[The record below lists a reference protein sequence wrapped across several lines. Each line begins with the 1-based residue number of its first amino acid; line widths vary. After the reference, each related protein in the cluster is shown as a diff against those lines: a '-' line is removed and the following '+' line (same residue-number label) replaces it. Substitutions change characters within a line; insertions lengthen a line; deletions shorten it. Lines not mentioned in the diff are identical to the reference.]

1 MVMAFGDNS
10 DEFPY
15 DSSEWEDSDGD
26 GYGDN
31 GDEFPND
38 SSEWEDSDGDGVG
51 DNSDLSYGN
60 ALLAFEVTDL
70 IADSSFSYD
79 FWTAVDMYV
88 KVSVDEDCDGTN
100 DWSDTTSTYSDSY
113 NPTLS
118 SGAYYH
124 LL

>member
-51 DNSDLSYGN
+51 DNSDLLSYGD
-60 ALLAFEVTDL
+60 ALSRF
-70 IADSSFSYD
+70 
-79 FWTAVDMYV
+79 
-88 KVSVDEDCDGTN
+88 
-100 DWSDTTSTYSDSY
+100 
-113 NPTLS
+113 
-118 SGAYYH
+118 
-124 LL
+124 